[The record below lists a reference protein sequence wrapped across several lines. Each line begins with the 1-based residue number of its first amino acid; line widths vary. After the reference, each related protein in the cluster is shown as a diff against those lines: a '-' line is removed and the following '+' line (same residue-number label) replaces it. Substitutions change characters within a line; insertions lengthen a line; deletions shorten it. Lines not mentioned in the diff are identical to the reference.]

1 MHRTLS
7 TALSCASHRTA
18 MPLRG
23 APRFNRFALA
33 MLCALLAS
41 TACEAPSINSE
52 TQSLGIDG
60 RWRAPDHILAEGDS
74 QSVEYTGAGP
84 WFDDERSCQGTFTD
98 GGAVLRDYLLAY
110 FPQIDVI
117 GGYSCRPI
125 VGNPSQTSVHA
136 TGRALDLMIRTTAD
150 SDADNDLGDPVA
162 HWLIQNA
169 EFIGIQFIIWDQ
181 TTWGAERE
189 AGNKEREY
197 GGPNPHIDHLHIELS
212 TEAGAMQTAWFASE
226 LEPPILDSCPPM
238 PAEGSIIDDTDP
250 CTQLLGPGQFW
261 RMEEGQGYGD
271 SVAWTNAIERDERSN
286 WARWQI
292 VPSTAGEYEVEVYG
306 ASEFSLHKEARY
318 ELVHAG
324 ESSEFTVDQ
333 STLDGWHSLG
343 TFEFVAGGGQG
354 LEVFDNNST
363 AVESDQHVAV
373 DAIRVSLAGGPEPEP
388 NPEPNPEPKED
399 SGGLIGGCNS
409 SSTPLAPLSNGLVL
423 LFLGACWQVCRRQFR
438 VAIMPSK

>member
-7 TALSCASHRTA
+7 TALSRASPISQH
-18 MPLRG
+18 G
-23 APRFNRFALA
+23 APRFALVFR
-33 MLCALLAS
+33 LLVFGLIAS
-41 TACEAPSINSE
+41 AACEAPAIDSE
-52 TQSLGIDG
+52 QQSLGIDG
-60 RWRAPDHILAEGDS
+60 RWRAPAHILAEGDS

-84 WFDDERSCQGTFTD
+84 WFEDERSCQGTFTD

-110 FPQIDVI
+110 FPQVDVI
-117 GGYSCRPI
+117 GGYACRPI

-150 SDADNDLGDPVA
+150 SDADNDLGDPIA
-162 HWLIQNA
+162 HWLIQNS
-169 EFIGIQFIIWDQ
+169 EFIGIQFIIWDR

-226 LEPPILDSCPPM
+226 LDPPILDSCPPM
-238 PAEGSIIDDTDP
+238 PAEGSIIDDSDP

-292 VPSTAGEYEVEVYG
+292 VPSAAGEYEVEVFG
-306 ASEFSLHKEARY
+306 GSEFSVHKEARY

-354 LEVFDNNST
+354 LEVFDNNAT
-363 AVESDQHVAV
+363 TVESDQHVAV
-373 DAIRVSLAGGPEPEP
+373 DAIRVSLAGGPKPEPEPEP
-388 NPEPNPEPKED
+388 NPEPKGD
-399 SGGLIGGCNS
+399 SGGLIGGCTS
-409 SSTPLAPLSNGLVL
+409 SGAPLAPLSNGLVL
-423 LFLGACWQVCRRQFR
+423 LVLGVYWQVSRRRWQSQ
-438 VAIMPSK
+438 VAIKPSK